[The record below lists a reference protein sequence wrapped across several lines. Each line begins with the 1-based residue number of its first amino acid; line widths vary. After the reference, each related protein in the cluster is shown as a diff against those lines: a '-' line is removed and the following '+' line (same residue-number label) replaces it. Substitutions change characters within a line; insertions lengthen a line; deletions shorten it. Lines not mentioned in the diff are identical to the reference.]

1 MGDLDTKLR
10 AAMAEADEWG
20 TVADFERSL
29 AEQGLH
35 VVTAE
40 QWQTLVQRATSDT
53 DKAVLTACAD
63 LAWSTCH
70 AYQNSGPFRHVAQA
84 ELDRRH
90 EPSFHGDG
98 PVD

>member
-1 MGDLDTKLR
+1 MDDLETKLR

-29 AEQGLH
+29 ADQGLH
-35 VVTAE
+35 VVSA
-40 QWQTLVQRATSDT
+40 A
-53 DKAVLTACAD
+53 DKATLDACAD

-84 ELDRRH
+84 ELRKR
-90 EPSFHGDG
+90 ESKR
-98 PVD
+98 